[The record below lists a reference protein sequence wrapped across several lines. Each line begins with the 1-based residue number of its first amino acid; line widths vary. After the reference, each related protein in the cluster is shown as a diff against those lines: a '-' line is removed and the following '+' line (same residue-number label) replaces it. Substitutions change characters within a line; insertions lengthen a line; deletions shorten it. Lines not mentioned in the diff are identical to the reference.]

1 MPNHCS
7 NHVYLPAG
15 ENAHKVLEPYLY
27 SCEDDGSTCL
37 DFNKVVPMPPELL
50 AETTQYSTDK
60 AENERIR
67 KSNLAKFGF
76 RDWYD
81 WRLAN
86 WDTKWNA
93 YWGYVTDDHLQ
104 FSTAWSSPT
113 KVVAQLA
120 KLLNKPLRLTY
131 VDEAHLFFGE
141 TFFDKDGDVIEDNCY
156 GDVSECPRELAEE
169 LGVVDEEMDEN
180 VEDDKALR
188 SEAEAILMKDETYK
202 NLMKGMK
209 K

>member
-141 TFFDKDGDVIEDNCY
+141 TFFDADGDVIEDNCY

-202 NLMKGMK
+202 NLMKGMQK
-209 K
+209 